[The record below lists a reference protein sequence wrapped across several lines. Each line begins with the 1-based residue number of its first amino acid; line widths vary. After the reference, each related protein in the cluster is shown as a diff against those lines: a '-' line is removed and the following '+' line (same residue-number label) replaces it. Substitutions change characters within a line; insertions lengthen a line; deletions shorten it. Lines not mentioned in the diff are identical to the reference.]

1 VLGLQNGDRPPLDFS
16 YWLYAGG
23 VATVHL
29 IGPRKPRDGVRGIEK
44 KSEDLAA
51 STISHSQPPMLRGY
65 AGICSSRTSIP
76 QKYRAAPRRHPFFPL
91 RFRERRP
98 GAEFLKDLK
107 NPATAAKSRQGHDP
121 AISRARSGQL
131 FFNFA

>member
-65 AGICSSRTSIP
+65 AGICSPRTSNSA
-76 QKYRAAPRRHPFFPL
+76 KVLCRA
-91 RFRERRP
+91 
-98 GAEFLKDLK
+98 
-107 NPATAAKSRQGHDP
+107 PATPSFFLCDP
-121 AISRARSGQL
+121 DGIGVEMDL
-131 FFNFA
+131 PKT